1 MELTGS
7 SWRCAAAFALC
18 LQLVPGCASS
28 PPAAQLPTA
37 SLVATSGAPVAL
49 GPLVERSPLTVLIF
63 FSRHCE
69 CFTHH
74 EGRLRDL
81 HQAYGPRGVQFVLID
96 PEVSATP
103 EGDAAEAS
111 RRGYPYDIILDR
123 GALLA
128 NALGAE
134 YATYTVV
141 VDCKGVVRYRGGID
155 SDKTHLH
162 DDATPYLRDALDD
175 LLAGRPPRRP
185 EAKTLGCALE
195 KW

>member
-1 MELTGS
+1 
-7 SWRCAAAFALC
+7 
-18 LQLVPGCASS
+18 
-28 PPAAQLPTA
+28 
-37 SLVATSGAPVAL
+37 
-49 GPLVERSPLTVLIF
+49 
-63 FSRHCE
+63 
-69 CFTHH
+69 
-74 EGRLRDL
+74 
-81 HQAYGPRGVQFVLID
+81 VQFVLID

-111 RRGYPYDIILDR
+111 RRGYSYDMILDR
-123 GALLA
+123 GAMLA

-141 VDCKGVVRYRGGID
+141 VDREGVVLYRGGID

-175 LLAGRPPRRP
+175 LLAGRPPRRA